1 MNEKLMDFLLR
12 SEVGKIAEEKRKLY
26 QFIVDEED
34 QLALRAD
41 TADQFLQLLAS
52 HSPYELASYHF
63 NLPSEKVFR
72 LMNKIEAELNERIQA
87 RYKKVKWID
96 YTDYKKQTDYGYC
109 KKYVFLFVN

>member
-1 MNEKLMDFLLR
+1 MNEKLMGFLLR
-12 SEVGKIAEEKRKLY
+12 SEIGKIAEEKRKLY
-26 QFIVDEED
+26 QFIVDEEN

-41 TADQFLQLLAS
+41 TADQFLQLLAT

-96 YTDYKKQTDYGYC
+96 YTNHSKQTNFGDH